1 MPGPTLRAL
10 DVYLAGEHVG
20 KLYRPGS
27 GRLAFEYDAALAA
40 GSRDELLI
48 SASLPV
54 RAERFQNSQT
64 RPFFEGLLPEGA
76 VREQIARERGVS
88 VQNAFGLL
96 AEIGAECAGAVVIVP
111 EGQEPAATDTS
122 SVRWLSEEELAEAL
136 ANLPAH
142 PLGGGTDVRVSLG
155 GVQQKLIVTRAPNGR
170 FGQPLGGAP
179 STHIIKP
186 SIAAWIDIAA
196 NEAFCLRVA
205 RCCGLTTATSETID
219 IGGTICL
226 VVERFDRT
234 LTDDMRIV
242 RLHQEDFCQ
251 ALGILPE
258 SKYEFEG
265 GPSIGDIVTVLR
277 DVSSA
282 PAADINAFLRAVAIN
297 YLVGN
302 SDAHGK
308 NFALL
313 YDPAAGARLAPLYD
327 IVSTAVYEVTTRMA
341 MFIGGEEQPADVTED
356 AWRRLADECGVNAP
370 LLIRDVREL
379 AARAREC
386 AAALA
391 ATAAAEGWHRPVIDE
406 IRAVID
412 ERARLLGVKQSG

>member
-1 MPGPTLRAL
+1 MPAPTTRSL
-10 DVYLAGEHVG
+10 DVYLGDRHVG
-20 KLYRPGS
+20 NLYRPGS
-27 GRLAFEYDAALAA
+27 GRLAFQYDDTVAAQSP
-40 GSRDELLI
+40 GELLL

-54 RAERFQNSQT
+54 QVERFSNSET

-111 EGQEPAATDTS
+111 DGQQLADADTS
-122 SVRWLSEEELAEAL
+122 SVRWLSDEELADAL

-155 GVQQKLIVTRAPNGR
+155 GVQQKLIVTRAPSGR

-186 SIAAWIDIAA
+186 SIAGWTDIAT

-205 RCCGLTTATSETID
+205 RCCGLTTATSETTE
-219 IGGTICL
+219 IGGTSCL
-226 VVERFDRT
+226 VVQRFDRT
-234 LTDDMRIV
+234 LTNDMRIV

-251 ALGILPE
+251 ALGVLPDA
-258 SKYEFEG
+258 KYEFEE
-265 GPSIGDIVTVLR
+265 GPSVARVVAALR
-277 DVSSA
+277 EISAVPAPDV
-282 PAADINAFLRAVAIN
+282 NTFLRAVAIN

-308 NFALL
+308 NYAVL
-313 YDPAAGARLAPLYD
+313 YDPVAGARMAPLYD
-327 IVSTAVYEVTTRMA
+327 IVSTAVYEVTPKMA
-341 MFIGGEEQPADVTED
+341 MFIGGEEQPTAVSED
-356 AWRRLADECGVNAP
+356 SWRRLAEECEVNA
-370 LLIRDVREL
+370 LLLLRDLQGL
-379 AARAREC
+379 AARARDC
-386 AAALA
+386 AAAVA
-391 ATAAAEGWHRPVIDE
+391 ATAAAEGWHRPVIDD
-406 IRAVID
+406 IRAVIE
-412 ERARLLGVKQSG
+412 ERATLLGA

>member
-1 MPGPTLRAL
+1 
-10 DVYLAGEHVG
+10 
-20 KLYRPGS
+20 
-27 GRLAFEYDAALAA
+27 LAFEYDAAIAEGSA
-40 GSRDELLI
+40 GELLL

-54 RAERFQNSQT
+54 QAERFQNNQT

-111 EGQEPAATDTS
+111 EGQELAPTDTS
-122 SVRWLSEEELAEAL
+122 SVRWLSDEELAEAL

-155 GVQQKLIVTRAPNGR
+155 GVQQKLIVTRAPSGR

-186 SIAAWIDIAA
+186 SIAGWTDIAA

-205 RCCGLTTATSETID
+205 RCCGLRTATSEMAE
-219 IGGTICL
+219 IGDTTCL

-234 LTDDMRIV
+234 LTDDVRIV

-251 ALGILPE
+251 ALGILPD

-265 GPSIGDIVTVLR
+265 GLSVARVVAALR
-277 DVSSA
+277 DISVS
-282 PAADINAFLRAVAIN
+282 PAADVNAFLRAVAVN
-297 YLVGN
+297 FLLGN

-313 YDPAAGARLAPLYD
+313 YEPVGSARLAPLYD
-327 IVSTAVYEVTTRMA
+327 IVSTAVYGVTTKMA
-341 MFIGGEEQPADVTED
+341 MFIGGEEEPAAVTGD
-356 AWRRLADECGVNAP
+356 AWLRLADECGVNGP
-370 LLIRDVREL
+370 LLLRDARAL
-379 AARAREC
+379 AARARDC
-386 AAALA
+386 AAAVA
-391 ATAAAEGWHRPVIDE
+391 ATAAAEGWHRPLIEEV
-406 IRAVID
+406 RAVVD
-412 ERARLLGVKQSG
+412 ERAALLGA